1 MPTGTE
7 VNRQWIIITRDGAIL
22 IDWGDDLFQDL
33 VSGDFVKVKEAEIS
47 HHPSEK
53 ELDWLKH
60 IDRVSHYDSKSVW
73 VFNLPERP
81 QQTID

>member
-1 MPTGTE
+1 MPSGTE
-7 VNRQWIIITRDGAIL
+7 VNRQWIVITRDGAIL
-22 IDWGDDLFQDL
+22 IDWGNDLFQDL
-33 VSGDFVKVKEAEIS
+33 VSGDFVEAKESEIS
-47 HHPSEK
+47 HHPSDK

-81 QQTID
+81 QNTID